1 MGVKGWRRGSGV
13 VVVGVWLA
21 LEVSM
26 SIVQIFKLDFVA
38 LLEGRKQIVHLFSIA
53 ALASRN
59 AQLLE
64 DLIK

>member
-59 AQLLE
+59 PLQKCPIA
-64 DLIK
+64 